1 MCNLNDIGNLGM
13 KYTELAYQNGTLIH
27 QIVINETRQALLPI
41 MYCAYKI
48 KETPKSILL
57 DQVKKSSN
65 LQFYFDESCN

>member
-48 KETPKSILL
+48 KETPKSIL
-57 DQVKKSSN
+57 
-65 LQFYFDESCN
+65 